1 MKTLLIM
8 RHAKTEVQGP
18 GQRDFDRRLAERAK
32 SDIPSVLE
40 QLKSKKIKPDL
51 FLSSPATRAIS
62 TAQQVAHAYDY
73 ELKKIEQNS
82 LIYAASLPTLIKV
95 LEQVDDSV
103 QTVFLF
109 GHNPGLTLLANY
121 LCLPPLLHLPTSG
134 VVCVDFEKS
143 PGAHLKALCG
153 KQRFF
158 IQP

>member
-1 MKTLLIM
+1 MKTLCIM

-32 SDIPSVLE
+32 SDIPSVLG
-40 QLKSKKIKPDL
+40 QLKSKMIKPDL
-51 FLSSPATRAIS
+51 FLSSPAMRAIS
-62 TAQQVAHAYDY
+62 TAQQVALAYHYDI
-73 ELKKIEQNS
+73 KNIEQNS

-103 QTVFLF
+103 HTLFLF

-121 LCLPPLLHLPTSG
+121 LCLPPLMHLPTSG
-134 VVCVDFEKS
+134 VLCVDFENETKGKIKPLS
-143 PGAHLKALCG
+143 G